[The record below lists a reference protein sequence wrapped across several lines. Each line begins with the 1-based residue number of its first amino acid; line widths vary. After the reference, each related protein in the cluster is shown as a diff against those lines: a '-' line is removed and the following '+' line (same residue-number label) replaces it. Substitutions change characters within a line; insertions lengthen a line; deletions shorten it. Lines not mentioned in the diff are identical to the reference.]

1 MNYKSTQSF
10 PKIITLRENSPP
22 ARIHVSEMGYFDVF
36 GRNENQMLS
45 YIEPTLKR
53 NSHLFRKSSMLIG
66 MLWADPKTL
75 AKTLDIFGLSK
86 EENWQDNPGVYS
98 WVIHNN
104 EHFPNDP
111 ISCGEG
117 IIRLGKELEYRK
129 TTKNIEDYLFSFP
142 EQYCFP

>member
-22 ARIHVSEMGYFDVF
+22 VRIHVSEMGYSDVF
-36 GRNENQMLS
+36 GGNEDQM
-45 YIEPTLKR
+45 KR
-53 NSHLFRKSSMLIG
+53 YTSQVFSKHNHLFRKSNVLIG
-66 MLWADPKTL
+66 MLWADPITL

-86 EENWQDNPGVYS
+86 EEKWEDNLGIYS

-104 EHFPNDP
+104 EHFPKDP